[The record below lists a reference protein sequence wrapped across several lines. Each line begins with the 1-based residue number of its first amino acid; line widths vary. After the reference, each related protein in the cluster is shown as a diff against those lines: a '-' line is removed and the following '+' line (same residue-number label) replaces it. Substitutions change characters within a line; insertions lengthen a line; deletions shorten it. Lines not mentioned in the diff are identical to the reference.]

1 MRAQL
6 RIAMAGW
13 LTAFGISGAQSV
25 PVTKVMLFSSGVG
38 YFEHAGSVHGNAS
51 TELRFKTSQIND
63 ILKSIVLQDQDGGHI
78 GAITYP
84 SLDPLDKTLKSFQV
98 DITRNPSLA
107 DLLNQL
113 RGARVTIAAQT
124 EHLSGT
130 ILGVERRQKAPER
143 GEEPIEVPVL
153 NLLTGAAIRSIEL
166 PSIASLTLDD
176 PQLQDELAKA
186 LTALVQARDQDKKPV
201 TINFRGAG
209 DRRVRIG
216 YVVETPVWKT
226 SYRLLLGDNSSAY
239 LQGWAMVENQTEAD
253 WNNVSLSLVSGRP
266 VSFIMDLYRPLY
278 ATRPVVRPELYAGL
292 TPQTYEDAMA
302 ARDSV
307 AFAKSRAADAVYGTA
322 AGNPPIVINGPRRI
336 GYDANGRPL
345 VNRLEEVVVTA
356 TGSEELDA
364 ASSVQPLGSSGRM
377 GELFQYAVGNVTLAR
392 HKSAMLPIVN
402 DSVEVERLSIYNES
416 VLASHPLN
424 GVRMKNTSGKHLLQ
438 GPLTVMDGGYAGD
451 ARIDDL
457 PPGQD
462 RLLSYGVD
470 LETLAST
477 KWISNA
483 VAVTTAR
490 IVKGVLWV
498 DRHIES
504 SKSYALENKTGKDKP
519 IIIEHPVRAGWTLV
533 DTPKPLETTPT
544 VYRFKGDAPAH
555 KVATLTVKE
564 QSVQTE
570 TYAILPMDVTQL
582 LVYQRNS
589 SIPSS
594 VRDAIGKA
602 ISLKNVVT
610 DLDRQIAART
620 QDINSITAEQGRIRE
635 NMKTVSNTT
644 QYYQRL
650 LAKLNEQESTLES
663 LHTDRDALT
672 AKRDGARKELE
683 DYLSNLT
690 IY

>member
-6 RIAMAGW
+6 RTAIAGL
-13 LTAFGISGAQSV
+13 LTAFGTLGAQSV

-38 YFEHAGSVHGNAS
+38 YFEHAGSVRGNAS

-63 ILKSIVLQDQDGGHI
+63 VLKSIVLQDEDGGHI

-113 RGARVTIAAQT
+113 RGARVTIAAAT

-143 GEEPIEVPVL
+143 GEQPVEVPVL

-166 PSIASLTLDD
+166 PSIASLTRDD

-226 SYRLLLGDNSSAY
+226 SYRLLLGDGKSAF

-292 TPQTYEDAMA
+292 TPQMYGDAIES
-302 ARDSV
+302 RDSV
-307 AFAKSRAADAVYGTA
+307 AFAKSMAASPAPAPAAYPLSAA
-322 AGNPPIVINGPRRI
+322 AGGRRI
-336 GYDANGRPL
+336 GYDANGRPV
-345 VNRLEEVVVTA
+345 VNQLSEIVVTG
-356 TGSEELDA
+356 TGREDLDA
-364 ASSVQPLGSSGRM
+364 ASSIQPLGSSGRM

-392 HKSAMLPIVN
+392 HKSSMLPILN
-402 DSVEVERLSIYNES
+402 DSVEVERLSIYNEG
-416 VLASHPLN
+416 VLGSHPLN

-438 GPLTVMDGGYAGD
+438 GPLTVMDAGYAGD
-451 ARIDDL
+451 ARVDDL

-470 LETLAST
+470 LETLATT
-477 KWISNA
+477 KLLSNN
-483 VAVTTAR
+483 VAVTTAK
-490 IVKGVLWV
+490 IVKGSLWV
-498 DRHIES
+498 DRHVET
-504 SKSYALENKTGKDKP
+504 SKQYALENKSAKDKT
-519 IIIEHPVRAGWTLV
+519 IIIEHPVRGGWTLV
-533 DTPKPLETTPT
+533 DTPKPLETTPN
-544 VYRFKGDAPAH
+544 VYRFKGEAPAH
-555 KVATLTVKE
+555 KVATIAVKE
-564 QSVQTE
+564 QSVQTDMV
-570 TYAILPMDVTQL
+570 AMLPMDVNSL
-582 LVYQRNS
+582 LFYQRNG
-589 SIPSS
+589 SIPSA

-602 ISLKNVVT
+602 IALKNAMA

-620 QDINSITAEQGRIRE
+620 QDINGITAEQGRIRE
-635 NMKTVSNTT
+635 NMRTVSNTT
-644 QYYQRL
+644 PYYQRL
-650 LAKLNEQESTLES
+650 LTKLNEQESALES

-672 AKRDGARKELE
+672 TKRDGARKELE
-683 DYLSNLT
+683 DYLANLT
-690 IY
+690 IV

>member
-6 RIAMAGW
+6 RTAIAGL
-13 LTAFGISGAQSV
+13 LTAFGTLGAQSV

-38 YFEHAGSVHGNAS
+38 YFEHAGSVRGNAS

-63 ILKSIVLQDQDGGHI
+63 ILKSIVLQDEDGGHI

-113 RGARVTIAAQT
+113 RGARVTIAIQS
-124 EHLSGT
+124 EHLTGT
-130 ILGVERRQKAPER
+130 ILGVEQRQKAPDR
-143 GEEPIEVPVL
+143 GEQPIEVPVL
-153 NLLTGAAIRSIEL
+153 NLMTGASIRSIEL
-166 PSIASLTLDD
+166 PSISSLTLDD
-176 PQLQDELAKA
+176 PQLQDELTKA

-201 TINFRGAG
+201 TINFRGTG
-209 DRRVRIG
+209 DRRVKIG

-253 WNNVSLSLVSGRP
+253 WSNVSLSLVSGRP

-278 ATRPVVRPELYAGL
+278 AIRPVVRPELYAGL
-292 TPQTYEDAMA
+292 TPQKYEDAIN

-307 AFAKSRAADAVYGTA
+307 SFAAKSVAGSAIYGTPA
-322 AGNPPIVINGPRRI
+322 ASPTVKLRGPV
-336 GYDANGRPL
+336 GYDANGRPDAVQL
-345 VNRLEEVVVTA
+345 NEVVVTGA
-356 TGSEELDA
+356 LEGIDA

-402 DSVEVERLSIYNES
+402 DSVEVERLSIYNEG

-470 LETLAST
+470 LETLATT
-477 KWISNA
+477 KWLSSSA
-483 VAVTTAR
+483 AVTTGK
-490 IVKGVLWV
+490 IVKGVLWIE
-498 DRHIES
+498 RHIES
-504 SKSYALENKTGKDKP
+504 SKSYALENKTGKDKT

-533 DTPKPLETTPT
+533 DTPKPLETTPA

-570 TYAILPMDVTQL
+570 SLAMLPMDVTQL
-582 LVYQRNS
+582 LVYQRTG
-589 SIPSS
+589 SIPSN
-594 VRDAIGKA
+594 VRDAIAKA
-602 ISLKNVVT
+602 IALKNAVT

-620 QDINSITAEQGRIRE
+620 QDINSITVEQARIRE

-650 LAKLNEQESTLES
+650 LTKLNEQESTLES
-663 LHTDRDALT
+663 LHNDRDALT
-672 AKRDGARKELE
+672 TKRDAARKELE
-683 DYLSNLT
+683 DYLANLT
-690 IY
+690 IL

>member
-1 MRAQL
+1 MRTQL
-6 RIAMAGW
+6 RTAIAGL

-38 YFEHAGSVHGNAS
+38 YFEHAGSVRGNAS
-51 TELRFKTSQIND
+51 TELRFKTAQIND
-63 ILKSIVLQDQDGGHI
+63 ILKSIVLQDEDGGHI

-113 RGARVTIAAQT
+113 RGARVTIAIQAERLT
-124 EHLSGT
+124 GT
-130 ILGVERRQKAPER
+130 ILGVEQRQKAPDR
-143 GEEPIEVPVL
+143 GEQPVEVPVL
-153 NLLTGAAIRSIEL
+153 NLMTGASIRSIEL
-166 PSIASLTLDD
+166 PSISSLTLDD
-176 PQLQDELAKA
+176 PQLQDELTKA

-209 DRRVRIG
+209 DRRVKIG

-226 SYRLLLGDNSSAY
+226 SYRLLLGENSSAY

-253 WNNVSLSLVSGRP
+253 WSNVSLSLVSGRP

-292 TPQTYEDAMA
+292 TPQKYEDAIN

-307 AFAKSRAADAVYGTA
+307 AFAKSRAGPAGTPA
-322 AGNPPIVINGPRRI
+322 ASLPFTIAGQRRI
-336 GYDANGRPL
+336 GYDANGNPVPVQL
-345 VNRLEEVVVTA
+345 NELVVT
-356 TGSEELDA
+356 GSVDGLDA
-364 ASSVQPLGSSGRM
+364 ASSVQTLGSSGRM

-416 VLASHPLN
+416 VLASHPLS

-470 LETLAST
+470 LETLATT
-477 KWISNA
+477 KWLSSSA
-483 VAVTTAR
+483 AVTTAK
-490 IVKGVLWV
+490 IIKGVLWI

-504 SKSYALENKTGKDKP
+504 SKSYALENKTGKDKA

-533 DTPKPLETTPT
+533 DTPKPLETTPA

-570 TYAILPMDVTQL
+570 SVAMLPMDVSQL
-582 LVYQRNS
+582 LVYQRTG

-594 VRDAIGKA
+594 VRDAIAKA
-602 ISLKNVVT
+602 IALKNALT
-610 DLDRQIAART
+610 DLDRQISART
-620 QDINSITAEQGRIRE
+620 QDINGITAEQGRIRE

-644 QYYQRL
+644 PYYQRL
-650 LAKLNEQESTLES
+650 LTKLNEQESTLES
-663 LHTDRDALT
+663 LHNDRDALT
-672 AKRDGARKELE
+672 TKRDAARKELE
-683 DYLSNLT
+683 DYLANLT

>member
-1 MRAQL
+1 MRTQL
-6 RIAMAGW
+6 RIAIAG
-13 LTAFGISGAQSV
+13 LFTAFGISGAQSV

-38 YFEHAGSVHGNAS
+38 YFEHAGLVRGNAS
-51 TELRFKTSQIND
+51 AEVRFRTSQIND

-113 RGARVTIAAQT
+113 RGARVTIAAQA

-143 GEEPIEVPVL
+143 GEQPVEVPVL
-153 NLLTGAAIRSIEL
+153 NLLTGAAIRSVEL

-176 PQLQDELAKA
+176 PQLQDELTKA

-226 SYRLLLGDNSSAY
+226 SYRLLLGDNSAAF

-253 WNNVSLSLVSGRP
+253 WSNVSLSLVSGRP

-292 TPQTYEDAMA
+292 TPQKYEDAMSD
-302 ARDSV
+302 RDSV
-307 AFAKSRAADAVYGTA
+307 AFAKSLAAQAPAATPAVGDAA
-322 AGNPPIVINGPRRI
+322 RRRI

-345 VNRLEEVVVTA
+345 VNRLEEVVVT
-356 TGSEELDA
+356 GSLDALDA
-364 ASSVQPLGSSGRM
+364 ASSVQPLGSTGRM

-416 VLASHPLN
+416 VLSSHPLN

-438 GPLTVMDGGYAGD
+438 GPLTVMDQGYAGD

-457 PPGQD
+457 PPGLD
-462 RLLSYGVD
+462 RLLSFGVD
-470 LETLAST
+470 LETLATT
-477 KWISNA
+477 K
-483 VAVTTAR
+483 
-490 IVKGVLWV
+490 L
-498 DRHIES
+498 
-504 SKSYALENKTGKDKP
+504 
-519 IIIEHPVRAGWTLV
+519 
-533 DTPKPLETTPT
+533 
-544 VYRFKGDAPAH
+544 
-555 KVATLTVKE
+555 
-564 QSVQTE
+564 
-570 TYAILPMDVTQL
+570 
-582 LVYQRNS
+582 
-589 SIPSS
+589 
-594 VRDAIGKA
+594 
-602 ISLKNVVT
+602 
-610 DLDRQIAART
+610 
-620 QDINSITAEQGRIRE
+620 
-635 NMKTVSNTT
+635 VSN
-644 QYYQRL
+644 
-650 LAKLNEQESTLES
+650 
-663 LHTDRDALT
+663 
-672 AKRDGARKELE
+672 
-683 DYLSNLT
+683 
-690 IY
+690 

>member
-143 GEEPIEVPVL
+143 GEEPVEVPVL